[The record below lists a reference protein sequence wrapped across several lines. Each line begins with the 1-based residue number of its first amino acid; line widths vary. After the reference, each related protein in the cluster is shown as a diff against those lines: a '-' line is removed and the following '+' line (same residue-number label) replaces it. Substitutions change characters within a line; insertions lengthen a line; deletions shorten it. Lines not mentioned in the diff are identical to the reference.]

1 MSTERERRRRR
12 FSEGVKRESVS
23 RIEKGKI
30 RISALCA
37 ELDVSRASVY
47 RWLSKYSLTYGTP
60 YRIIVE
66 KKSQTNKVKELQLQ
80 LKELEAALGRKQMQV
95 DYLSKLIELTEAE
108 EGIEILKKD
117 ERPRSNG
124 SGNKR
129 KPKPGR

>member
-12 FSEGVKRESVS
+12 FSEAVKRESVA
-23 RIEKGKI
+23 RIESGKI
-30 RISALCA
+30 RINTLCD
-37 ELDVSRASVY
+37 ELDVSRATVY

-66 KKSQTNKVKELQLQ
+66 KKSQTNKVKELEAK

-95 DYLSKLIELTEAE
+95 DYLSKLIELTEVE
-108 EGIEILKKD
+108 EGIDILKKA

-124 SGNKR
+124 SGRKKR
-129 KPKPGR
+129 PKPGT